1 MKFNSMQLK
10 PSSFESNVKLTED
23 EIEDWKGR
31 VNMSMNLDMTGATVV
46 PGEIQARIVKDN
58 ATKSLH
64 DELTKP
70 MEVPHKVVQTEGE
83 PELNEAELMYIESDD
98 WFQLAFVKSEFDA
111 IIEEFKEPF
120 EKYMAYGVVDGKLVI
135 DKDRRAYITLVG
147 NVNGV
152 EVKFGG
158 GNVKTIDELITM
170 LEIMALVNV
179 DAQYISTLSESERD
193 DLYFSNKETVL
204 VMRDLKLL
212 SYIFMH

>member
-1 MKFNSMQLK
+1 MKFNTMQLR
-10 PSSFESNVKLTED
+10 PTSFESTVKLTKG

-31 VNMSMNLDMTGATVV
+31 LGMNMTKNLKEAVVV

-58 ATKSLH
+58 ASKSIY

-70 MEVPHKVVQTEGE
+70 KEVSCKVVQPEGE
-83 PELNEAELMYIESDD
+83 PELMYIESDD
-98 WFQLAFVKSEFDA
+98 WFQLAFIKSEFDA

-120 EKYMAYGVVDGKLVI
+120 EKYMKYGVVDGKLVI

-152 EVKFGG
+152 EVKFSG

-170 LEIMALVNV
+170 LKIMALVNV
-179 DAQYISTLSESERD
+179 DAQYISTLTESERD

-212 SYIFMH
+212 SYVFMH

>member
-1 MKFNSMQLK
+1 MTLLALYLEYYKSVKVVVMKFNTMQLK
-10 PSSFESNVKLTED
+10 PSSFESNVELTEG

-31 VNMSMNLDMTGATVV
+31 VSM
-46 PGEIQARIVKDN
+46 DN
-58 ATKSLH
+58 ANDTSKSLY

-70 MEVPHKVVQTEGE
+70 MEVPHKVVT
-83 PELNEAELMYIESDD
+83 PEDGTSELIYIESDD

-179 DAQYISTLSESERD
+179 DAQYISMLSESERD

>member
-10 PSSFESNVKLTED
+10 PSSFESNVELTEG

-31 VNMSMNLDMTGATVV
+31 IMADTNDTS
-46 PGEIQARIVKDN
+46 
-58 ATKSLH
+58 KSLY
-64 DELTKP
+64 DELTAP
-70 MEVPHKVVQTEGE
+70 MEVPCKVVI
-83 PELNEAELMYIESDD
+83 PEDGTSELMYIESDD

-111 IIEEFKEPF
+111 IIDDFKEPF

-135 DKDRRAYITLVG
+135 DKDRKAFITLVG

-170 LEIMALVNV
+170 LKIMALVNV
-179 DAQYISTLSESERD
+179 DVQYISTLSEEERD

>member
-10 PSSFESNVKLTED
+10 PSSFESNVELTEG

-31 VNMSMNLDMTGATVV
+31 LGMNMTKNLKEAVVV

-58 ATKSLH
+58 ASKSLY

-70 MEVPHKVVQTEGE
+70 KEVQCKVVTPEGE
-83 PELNEAELMYIESDD
+83 PELMYIESDD
-98 WFQLAFVKSEFDA
+98 WFQLAFIKSEFDA
-111 IIEEFKEPF
+111 IIDDFKEPF

-152 EVKFGG
+152 EVKFSG

-170 LEIMALVNV
+170 LKIMALVNV
-179 DAQYISTLSESERD
+179 DAQYISTLSEEERD

-212 SYIFMH
+212 SYVFMH

>member
-10 PSSFESNVKLTED
+10 PSSFESTVKLTEG

-31 VNMSMNLDMTGATVV
+31 LGMNMTKNLKEAVVV
-46 PGEIQARIVKDN
+46 PGEIEARIVKDN
-58 ATKSLH
+58 ASKSLY

-70 MEVPHKVVQTEGE
+70 KEVPCKVVTLEGE
-83 PELNEAELMYIESDD
+83 PELMYIESDD
-98 WFQLAFVKSEFDA
+98 WFQLAFIKSEFDA

-135 DKDRRAYITLVG
+135 EKDRRAYITLVG

-152 EVKFGG
+152 EVKFSG

-170 LEIMALVNV
+170 LKIMALVNV
-179 DAQYISTLSESERD
+179 DAQYISTLSEEECD

-212 SYIFMH
+212 SYVFMH

>member
-10 PSSFESNVKLTED
+10 PSSFESTIKLTEG

-31 VNMSMNLDMTGATVV
+31 LNMSMNLDMTGATVV

-58 ATKSLH
+58 ASKSLY
-64 DELTKP
+64 DELTVP
-70 MEVPHKVVQTEGE
+70 MEVPCKVAT
-83 PELNEAELMYIESDD
+83 PEDDTSELMYIESDD

-111 IIEEFKEPF
+111 IIDDFKEPF

-135 DKDRRAYITLVG
+135 DKDRKAFITLAG

-152 EVKFGG
+152 EIKFGG
-158 GNVKTIDELITM
+158 GNVKNMDELVTM
-170 LEIMALVNV
+170 LKIMALVNV

-193 DLYFSNKETVL
+193 DLYFSNKETIL

-212 SYIFMH
+212 SYVFMH

>member
-1 MKFNSMQLK
+1 MKFNTMQLK
-10 PSSFESNVKLTED
+10 PSSFESSVKLTEG

-31 VNMSMNLDMTGATVV
+31 LGMNMTKNLKEAVVV
-46 PGEIQARIVKDN
+46 PGEIEARIVKDN
-58 ATKSLH
+58 ASKSLY

-70 MEVPHKVVQTEGE
+70 KEVPCKVVTSEEGG
-83 PELNEAELMYIESDD
+83 PELIYIESDD

-135 DKDRRAYITLVG
+135 EKDRKAFITLVG
-147 NVNGV
+147 NLNGV
-152 EVKFGG
+152 EVKFSG

-170 LEIMALVNV
+170 LKILALVNV

-212 SYIFMH
+212 SYVFMH

>member
-10 PSSFESNVKLTED
+10 PSSFESNVELTEG

-31 VNMSMNLDMTGATVV
+31 LNMSMNLDMTGATVV

-70 MEVPHKVVQTEGE
+70 MEVPCKVVPPEGNE
-83 PELNEAELMYIESDD
+83 PELMYIESDD

>member
-10 PSSFESNVKLTED
+10 PSNFESNIELTEG

-31 VNMSMNLDMTGATVV
+31 LMADTNDT
-46 PGEIQARIVKDN
+46 P
-58 ATKSLH
+58 KSLY
-64 DELTKP
+64 DELTAP
-70 MEVPHKVVQTEGE
+70 MEVPCKVVTPEGE
-83 PELNEAELMYIESDD
+83 SELMYIESDD

-111 IIEEFKEPF
+111 IIDDFKEPF
-120 EKYMAYGVVDGKLVI
+120 EKYMTYGVVDGKLVI
-135 DKDRRAYITLVG
+135 DKDRRAYITLAG

-152 EVKFGG
+152 EVKFSG

-170 LEIMALVNV
+170 LKIMALVNV
-179 DAQYISTLSESERD
+179 DAQYISTLSEEERD

-212 SYIFMH
+212 SYVFMH

>member
-10 PSSFESNVKLTED
+10 PSSFESNVELTED

-31 VNMSMNLDMTGATVV
+31 VMDTTNDT
-46 PGEIQARIVKDN
+46 P
-58 ATKSLH
+58 KSLY
-64 DELTKP
+64 DELTVP
-70 MEVPHKVVQTEGE
+70 MEVPCKVVT
-83 PELNEAELMYIESDD
+83 PEDGTSELMYIESDD

-111 IIEEFKEPF
+111 IIDDFKEPF
-120 EKYMAYGVVDGKLVI
+120 EKYMKYGVVDGKLVI
-135 DKDRRAYITLVG
+135 DKDRRAFITLVG

-170 LEIMALVNV
+170 LKIMALVNV
-179 DAQYISTLSESERD
+179 DAQYISTLTEEERD

-212 SYIFMH
+212 SYVFMH

>member
-10 PSSFESNVKLTED
+10 PSSFESNVELTEG

-31 VNMSMNLDMTGATVV
+31 VSM
-46 PGEIQARIVKDN
+46 DN
-58 ATKSLH
+58 ANDTPKSLY
-64 DELTKP
+64 DELTKT
-70 MEVPHKVVQTEGE
+70 MEVPHKVVT
-83 PELNEAELMYIESDD
+83 PEDGTSELMYIESDD
-98 WFQLAFVKSEFDA
+98 WFQLSFVKSEFDA

-179 DAQYISTLSESERD
+179 DAQYISTLTEEERD

>member
-1 MKFNSMQLK
+1 MKFNTMQLK
-10 PSSFESNVKLTED
+10 PSSFESTVKLTEG

-31 VNMSMNLDMTGATVV
+31 LCMNMTKNLKEAVVV

-58 ATKSLH
+58 ASKSIY

-70 MEVPHKVVQTEGE
+70 KEVPCKVVTLEGE
-83 PELNEAELMYIESDD
+83 PELMYIESDD
-98 WFQLAFVKSEFDA
+98 WFQLAFIKSEFDA

-120 EKYMAYGVVDGKLVI
+120 EKYMKYGVVDGKLVI

-158 GNVKTIDELITM
+158 GNVNTIDELITM
-170 LEIMALVNV
+170 LKIMALVNV
-179 DAQYISTLSESERD
+179 DAQYISTLTEEERD

-212 SYIFMH
+212 SYVFMH

>member
-1 MKFNSMQLK
+1 MKFNTMQLK
-10 PSSFESNVKLTED
+10 PSSFESTVKLTEG

-31 VNMSMNLDMTGATVV
+31 IMADTNDT
-46 PGEIQARIVKDN
+46 P
-58 ATKSLH
+58 KSLYV
-64 DELTKP
+64 ELTKP
-70 MEVPHKVVQTEGE
+70 KEVPVKVVTPEGDG
-83 PELNEAELMYIESDD
+83 PELMYIESDD

-111 IIEEFKEPF
+111 IIDDFKEPF
-120 EKYMAYGVVDGKLVI
+120 EKYMKYGVVDGKLVI
-135 DKDRRAYITLVG
+135 DKDRRAFITLVG

-170 LEIMALVNV
+170 LKIMALVNV
-179 DAQYISTLSESERD
+179 DAQYISILTEEERD

-212 SYIFMH
+212 SYVFMH

>member
-10 PSSFESNVKLTED
+10 PSSFESTIKLTEG

-31 VNMSMNLDMTGATVV
+31 IMADTNDT
-46 PGEIQARIVKDN
+46 P
-58 ATKSLH
+58 KSLY
-64 DELTKP
+64 DELTAL
-70 MEVPHKVVQTEGE
+70 MEVPCKVEQPEGE
-83 PELNEAELMYIESDD
+83 SELMYIESDD

-111 IIEEFKEPF
+111 IIDDFKEPF

-135 DKDRRAYITLVG
+135 DKDRKAFITLVG

-158 GNVKTIDELITM
+158 GNVTTIDELVTM
-170 LEIMALVNV
+170 LKIMALVNV

-193 DLYFSNKETVL
+193 DLYFSNKETIL

-212 SYIFMH
+212 SYVFMH

>member
-10 PSSFESNVKLTED
+10 PSSFESNIELTEG

-31 VNMSMNLDMTGATVV
+31 IMADTNDT
-46 PGEIQARIVKDN
+46 P
-58 ATKSLH
+58 KSLY
-64 DELTKP
+64 DELTAP
-70 MEVPHKVVQTEGE
+70 MEVPCKVEQPEGE
-83 PELNEAELMYIESDD
+83 SELMYIESDD

-111 IIEEFKEPF
+111 IIDDFKEPF

-135 DKDRRAYITLVG
+135 EKDRKAFITLVG
-147 NVNGV
+147 NLNGV

-158 GNVKTIDELITM
+158 GNVTSIDDLITM
-170 LEIMALVNV
+170 LKIMALVNV
-179 DAQYISTLSESERD
+179 DAQYISTLSEKERD

-212 SYIFMH
+212 SYVFMH

>member
-10 PSSFESNVKLTED
+10 PSSFESNVELTEG

-31 VNMSMNLDMTGATVV
+31 IMSDANDI
-46 PGEIQARIVKDN
+46 P
-58 ATKSLH
+58 KSLY
-64 DELTKP
+64 DELTAP
-70 MEVPHKVVQTEGE
+70 MDVPCKVVT
-83 PELNEAELMYIESDD
+83 PEDDTSELIYIESDD
-98 WFQLAFVKSEFDA
+98 WFQLTFIKSEFDA
-111 IIEEFKEPF
+111 IIDDFKEPF
-120 EKYMAYGVVDGKLVI
+120 EKYMTYGVVDGKLVI

-152 EVKFGG
+152 EVKFSG
-158 GNVKTIDELITM
+158 GNVKTIDELTTM
-170 LEIMALVNV
+170 LKIMALVNV

-212 SYIFMH
+212 SYVFMH

>member
-10 PSSFESNVKLTED
+10 PSSFESNVELTEG

-31 VNMSMNLDMTGATVV
+31 IMVDTNDT
-46 PGEIQARIVKDN
+46 P
-58 ATKSLH
+58 KSLY
-64 DELTKP
+64 DELTAP
-70 MEVPHKVVQTEGE
+70 MEVPCKVVT
-83 PELNEAELMYIESDD
+83 PEDGTSELMYIESDD

-111 IIEEFKEPF
+111 IIDDFKEPF

-135 DKDRRAYITLVG
+135 DKDRKAFITLVG

-158 GNVKTIDELITM
+158 GNVSTMDELITM
-170 LEIMALVNV
+170 LKIMALVNV

>member
-1 MKFNSMQLK
+1 MTPLVLYLEYYKSVKVVVMKFNSMQLK
-10 PSSFESNVKLTED
+10 PSSFESNVELTEG

-31 VNMSMNLDMTGATVV
+31 VSM
-46 PGEIQARIVKDN
+46 DN
-58 ATKSLH
+58 ANDTPKSLY

-70 MEVPHKVVQTEGE
+70 MEVPCKVVT
-83 PELNEAELMYIESDD
+83 PEDGTSELMYIESDD
-98 WFQLAFVKSEFDA
+98 LFQLAFVKSEFDA

-179 DAQYISTLSESERD
+179 DAQYISTLSEEERD

>member
-10 PSSFESNVKLTED
+10 PSSFESNIELTEG

-31 VNMSMNLDMTGATVV
+31 LNMSMNLDMTGATVV

-58 ATKSLH
+58 ASKSKSLY

-70 MEVPHKVVQTEGE
+70 IEVPHKVVTPEGE
-83 PELNEAELMYIESDD
+83 SELMYIESDD

-120 EKYMAYGVVDGKLVI
+120 EKYMAYGIVDGKLVI

-179 DAQYISTLSESERD
+179 DAQYISTLSEEERD

>member
-1 MKFNSMQLK
+1 MKFNTMQLK
-10 PSSFESNVKLTED
+10 PSSFESNVELTEG

-31 VNMSMNLDMTGATVV
+31 VSM
-46 PGEIQARIVKDN
+46 DN
-58 ATKSLH
+58 TNDTPKSLY

-70 MEVPHKVVQTEGE
+70 MEASHKVVQ
-83 PELNEAELMYIESDD
+83 PEDSTSELMYIESDD

-193 DLYFSNKETVL
+193 GLYFSNKETVL
-204 VMRDLKLL
+204 VLRDLKLL
-212 SYIFMH
+212 SYVFMH

>member
-10 PSSFESNVKLTED
+10 PSSFESNVELTEG

-31 VNMSMNLDMTGATVV
+31 VSM
-46 PGEIQARIVKDN
+46 DN
-58 ATKSLH
+58 TNDTSKSLY
-64 DELTKP
+64 DELSKP
-70 MEVPHKVVQTEGE
+70 MEVLHKVVA
-83 PELNEAELMYIESDD
+83 PEDGTSQLMYIESDD

-135 DKDRRAYITLVG
+135 DKDRRAYITLIG
-147 NVNGV
+147 NINGV

-179 DAQYISTLSESERD
+179 DAQYISTLSEEERD

>member
-1 MKFNSMQLK
+1 MQLK
-10 PSSFESNVKLTED
+10 PSSFESNVELTED

-31 VNMSMNLDMTGATVV
+31 VMDTTNDT
-46 PGEIQARIVKDN
+46 P
-58 ATKSLH
+58 KSLY
-64 DELTKP
+64 DELTVP
-70 MEVPHKVVQTEGE
+70 MEVPCKVVT
-83 PELNEAELMYIESDD
+83 PEDGTSELMYIESDD

-120 EKYMAYGVVDGKLVI
+120 EKYMAFGVVDGKLVI
-135 DKDRRAYITLVG
+135 DKDRKAFITLVG

-170 LEIMALVNV
+170 LKIMALVNV
-179 DAQYISTLSESERD
+179 DAQYISMLTEEERD

-212 SYIFMH
+212 SYVFMH

>member
-1 MKFNSMQLK
+1 MKFNTMQLK
-10 PSSFESNVKLTED
+10 PTSFESTVKLTEG

-31 VNMSMNLDMTGATVV
+31 LGMNMTKNLKEAVVV

-58 ATKSLH
+58 ASKSLY

-70 MEVPHKVVQTEGE
+70 KEVPCKVVTPEGE
-83 PELNEAELMYIESDD
+83 SELMYIESDD
-98 WFQLAFVKSEFDA
+98 WFQLAFVKSEFDT
-111 IIEEFKEPF
+111 IIDDFKEPF
-120 EKYMAYGVVDGKLVI
+120 EKYMKYGIVDGKLVI

-152 EVKFGG
+152 EVKFSG

-170 LEIMALVNV
+170 LKILALVNV
-179 DAQYISTLSESERD
+179 DAQYISTLSEQERD

-212 SYIFMH
+212 SYVFMH

>member
-10 PSSFESNVKLTED
+10 PSSFESNVELTEG

-31 VNMSMNLDMTGATVV
+31 IMADTNDT
-46 PGEIQARIVKDN
+46 P
-58 ATKSLH
+58 KSLY
-64 DELTKP
+64 DELTAP
-70 MEVPHKVVQTEGE
+70 MEVPCKVVTPEGTS
-83 PELNEAELMYIESDD
+83 ELMYIESDD

-111 IIEEFKEPF
+111 IIDDFREPF

-135 DKDRRAYITLVG
+135 DKDRKAFITLVG

-158 GNVKTIDELITM
+158 GNVKNMDELITM
-170 LEIMALVNV
+170 LKILAIVNV

-212 SYIFMH
+212 SYVFMH

>member
-1 MKFNSMQLK
+1 MKFNTMQLK
-10 PSSFESNVKLTED
+10 PTSFESTVKLTEG

-31 VNMSMNLDMTGATVV
+31 LGMNMTKNLKEAVVV

-58 ATKSLH
+58 ASKSLY

-70 MEVPHKVVQTEGE
+70 KEVPCKVVTPEGE
-83 PELNEAELMYIESDD
+83 SELMYVESDD
-98 WFQLAFVKSEFDA
+98 WFQLAFVKSEFDT
-111 IIEEFKEPF
+111 IIDDFKEPF
-120 EKYMAYGVVDGKLVI
+120 EKYMKYGIVDGKLVI

-152 EVKFGG
+152 EVKFSG

-170 LEIMALVNV
+170 LKILALVNV
-179 DAQYISTLSESERD
+179 DAQYISTLSEEERD

-212 SYIFMH
+212 SYVFMH

>member
-10 PSSFESNVKLTED
+10 PSSFEFTMKLTEG

-31 VNMSMNLDMTGATVV
+31 IMADTNDT
-46 PGEIQARIVKDN
+46 P
-58 ATKSLH
+58 KSLY
-64 DELTKP
+64 DELTAP
-70 MEVPHKVVQTEGE
+70 MEVPCKVVT
-83 PELNEAELMYIESDD
+83 PEDGTSELMYIESDD

-111 IIEEFKEPF
+111 IIDDFKEPF
-120 EKYMAYGVVDGKLVI
+120 EKYMKYGVVDGKLVI
-135 DKDRRAYITLVG
+135 NKDRRAYITLVG

-152 EVKFGG
+152 EVKFSG

-170 LEIMALVNV
+170 LKIIALVNV
-179 DAQYISTLSESERD
+179 DAQYISTLTEEERD

-212 SYIFMH
+212 SYVFMH

>member
-10 PSSFESNVKLTED
+10 PSSFESNVELTEG

-31 VNMSMNLDMTGATVV
+31 LNMSMNLDMTGATVV

-58 ATKSLH
+58 T
-64 DELTKP
+64 P
-70 MEVPHKVVQTEGE
+70 
-83 PELNEAELMYIESDD
+83 ELMYIESDD

-170 LEIMALVNV
+170 LKIMALVNV